1 MASITHIT
9 KRHIMCHKTHSLRDG
24 QKLTYSQAVYLAI
37 VNTDF
42 RSFLLLSSFSAYC
55 SSPNSGLPRK
65 LTFYGPS
72 YFDPTTGEVEGI
84 CKKIFLLLFQFF
96 MEADFRVFSLL
107 FMTSV
112 WLRQLG
118 PTLVPGVL
126 LMKLTFKKRN
136 L

>member
-1 MASITHIT
+1 
-9 KRHIMCHKTHSLRDG
+9 MCHKTHSLRDG

-84 CKKIFLLLFQFF
+84 CKKILAQAACVRHACLRAPCVAWPLLLPS
-96 MEADFRVFSLL
+96 FRLFFSL
-107 FMTSV
+107 S
-112 WLRQLG
+112 LR
-118 PTLVPGVL
+118 L
-126 LMKLTFKKRN
+126 LLLTHFGESPMCEN
-136 L
+136 MFPPIFLHN